1 MSDFLTYLSLGSNL
15 GNRLENLIRAL
26 ENLKKAGN
34 KIIKISS
41 VYETKPVGKEK
52 QPDFLNLV
60 AEVKTSLSPFLF
72 LTLTQRIEKKMGREK
87 KEKWGPRIIDID
99 IVLFDDLEIESERL
113 TIPHPLAKE
122 RAFVLV
128 PLTEVLSPF
137 TEKLKLLNK
146 NTILD
151 SGLNVFSI
159 DQVARERIQSLLE
172 NGGRE
177 F

>member
-34 KIIKISS
+34 KIIKVSS
-41 VYETKPVGKEK
+41 FYETKPVGKEE

-72 LTLTQRIEKKMGREK
+72 LALTQRIEKKMGRER

-99 IVLFDDLEIESERL
+99 IVLFDDLEIESEKL
-113 TIPHPLAKE
+113 TIPHPLARE
-122 RAFVLV
+122 RAFVLL
-128 PLTEVLSPF
+128 PLAELLSRIP
-137 TEKLKLLNK
+137 EKLKPLNNK
-146 NTILD
+146 TISG
-151 SGLNVFSI
+151 SGLNLFSI